1 MLADRPHSLAV
12 TGSTS
17 ITNPTLYLPDY
28 KIVHAIPGRFRLQV
42 PQLTWDEDYATR
54 LEWLTSNIDGVTE
67 ARVNPPAKSL
77 IVCYDSTIV
86 SARKVQNNLIACLE
100 EATNTELSTEIIL
113 AEPSPESSEI
123 DYAERLGMPVL
134 SLVLSLGAIVGIP
147 IPLWLIAGVILVGSI
162 PAFLRAWEGIEEE
175 GELNV
180 DFLDSLAIVLHTL
193 EGRFFPP
200 AFMLGLLE
208 SGEVIRDLT
217 ARGTARANLDLLDCL
232 GKTARVERD
241 GTTVEVELKHVVEGD
256 IVVVFPGDQIPI
268 DGSIATGTATIDQQ
282 KLTGESV
289 PVTRGPGDE
298 VYASTLV
305 VDGTIRIN
313 VERTGENTR
322 AGLVVALMKA
332 APVHDTRIENYAQK
346 IGNQAVLPT
355 LFLGGAVWAATGSAA
370 RGVAL
375 ITLDFGTGIR
385 VSVPTAILSALTYAA
400 RQGVF
405 IRSGRAIE
413 MLARVD
419 TIVFDKTGTLT
430 QGHAEVVDICTLD
443 RKYSDA
449 DILAIAATAEQGLTH
464 PVAEAIVRHAS
475 ENGIDLRECE
485 DWDYLVGFGIS
496 ARIDQQ
502 PVYVGSGRL
511 MDKQNIDLSKLH
523 RAHPEITTGGSSMVY
538 VSTDREAIG
547 AILYRDP
554 PRLESKLVIDDL
566 HREGINPFMLSG
578 DVQPVAEAIAAELGI
593 PPQNVYAEAFPER
606 KVEVVKSIHD
616 SGKTIAFVGDGIND
630 SAALAHADVSI
641 SFASATDMARET
653 ADIVLM
659 DDNIAS
665 LIMAIRIAK
674 QTMDVVWQNTAIVAV
689 PNLGAMILGVI
700 FVLDPVLA
708 VAINNGSAILAELN
722 GLRPLLGPDNVPD
735 FVKDPSILQKA
746 SVQIS
751 NTSADSAEAALSAS
765 NGSNGNGSNG
775 SGSNGSHGK
784 HSTNGAS
791 SNGSD
796 RDSGDPI
803 TFEDLRVS

>member
-1 MLADRPHSLAV
+1 MLADRPNSLVAAD
-12 TGSTS
+12 SASSAS
-17 ITNPTLYLPDY
+17 IAPTLYLPAYD
-28 KIVHAIPGRFRLQV
+28 IVHAIPGRFRLRIPQV
-42 PQLTWDEDYATR
+42 NWDEDYATR
-54 LEWLTSNIDGVTE
+54 LEWLCGNLPSVTE
-67 ARVNPPAKSL
+67 ARVNGPAKSL
-77 IVCYDSTIV
+77 IVSYDETTI
-86 SARKVQNNLIACLE
+86 SPRKLQKQVVACLE
-100 EATNTELSTEIIL
+100 DATNPELSTEITI
-113 AEPSPESSEI
+113 ADSPEDLGEI
-123 DYAERLGMPVL
+123 DYVERLGMPGL
-134 SLVLSLGAIVGIP
+134 SLLLSIGAIAGLPIP
-147 IPLWLIAGVILVGSI
+147 IWLLAGVIVAGSV

-180 DFLDSLAIVLHTL
+180 DFLDSLAIVLHTI

-241 GTTVEVELKHVVEGD
+241 GETHEIPLKEVVPGD
-256 IVVVFPGDQIPI
+256 VVVVFPGDQIPI
-268 DGSIATGTATIDQQ
+268 DGNILSGTATIDQQ

-289 PVTRGPGDE
+289 PVTRHEGEE
-298 VYASTLV
+298 VFASTLV
-305 VDGTIRIN
+305 VDGTIRIE

-322 AGLVVALMKA
+322 AGVVVALMKA

-370 RGVAL
+370 RGISL

-405 IRSGRAIE
+405 VRSGRAIE
-413 MLARVD
+413 MLSRVD

-430 QGHAEVVDICTLD
+430 QGHAEVVEVCSID
-443 RKYSDA
+443 RKYSEA
-449 DILAIAATAEQGLTH
+449 DVLAIAATAEQGLTH
-464 PVAEAIVRHAS
+464 PVAEAIVRHAE
-475 ENGIDLRECE
+475 ENGVGHRECE

-502 PVYVGSGRL
+502 PVYVGSGSL
-511 MDKQNIDLSKLH
+511 MRKKKIDLDALH
-523 RAHPEITTGGSSMVY
+523 REHPEILNGGNSMVY
-538 VSTDREAIG
+538 VSTDRQVIG

-554 PRLESKLVIDDL
+554 PRPESHLVIADL
-566 HREGINPFMLSG
+566 HREGIEPYMLSG

-593 PPQNVYAEAFPER
+593 ESHNVYAGAFPER
-606 KVEVVKSIHD
+606 KVEVVKGLSE

-665 LIMAIRIAK
+665 LIMAIRVAK
-674 QTMDVVWQNTAIVAV
+674 QTMDVVWQNTAVVAV
-689 PNLGAMILGVI
+689 PNLGAMLFGVFFI
-700 FVLDPVLA
+700 LDPVLA

-735 FVKDPSILQKA
+735 FVKDPTIVQKTQKA
-746 SVQIS
+746 IAPSEP
-751 NTSADSAEAALSAS
+751 AAEPTKSPPEPQPE
-765 NGSNGNGSNG
+765 NGTAKGTRRNAKGF
-775 SGSNGSHGK
+775 GK
-784 HSTNGAS
+784 TGEPDEPA
-791 SNGSD
+791 
-796 RDSGDPI
+796 
-803 TFEDLRVS
+803 TFEDLRVG

>member
-1 MLADRPHSLAV
+1 MLADRPNSLVAADSAAIA
-12 TGSTS
+12 T
-17 ITNPTLYLPDY
+17 YLPAY
-28 KIVHAIPGRFRLQV
+28 EIVHAIPGRFRLRI
-42 PQLTWDEDYATR
+42 PQLNWDEDYATR
-54 LEWLTSNIDGVTE
+54 LEWLVGHLTGVAE
-67 ARVNPPAKSL
+67 ARVNSAAKSL
-77 IVCYDSTIV
+77 IVSYDATEISPRKLQNHIV
-86 SARKVQNNLIACLE
+86 ACLKD
-100 EATNTELSTEIIL
+100 ATNSELSTEITI
-113 AEPSPESSEI
+113 ADAPEELGEI
-123 DYAERLGMPVL
+123 DYVERLGMPGL
-134 SLVLSLGAIVGIP
+134 SLLLSLGAIAGMPVP
-147 IPLWLIAGVILVGSI
+147 IWLLAGVIIAGSV

-180 DFLDSLAIVLHTL
+180 DFLDSLAIVLHTI

-241 GTTVEVELKHVVEGD
+241 GDTQEIPLKEVVVGD

-268 DGSIATGTATIDQQ
+268 DGNIRSGTATIDQQ

-289 PVTRGPGDE
+289 PVTRDVGDE
-298 VYASTLV
+298 VFASTLV
-305 VDGTIRIN
+305 VDGTLRIE

-322 AGLVVALMKA
+322 AGVVVALMKA

-370 RGVAL
+370 RGISL

-430 QGHAEVVDICTLD
+430 QGHAEVVEVCSID
-443 RKYSDA
+443 RDYSEA
-449 DILAIAATAEQGLTH
+449 DVLALAATAEQGLTH
-464 PVAEAIVRHAS
+464 PVAEAIVRHAA
-475 ENGIDLRECE
+475 ENGVDHRECE
-485 DWDYLVGFGIS
+485 DWDYLVGYGIS
-496 ARIDQQ
+496 ARIDKR
-502 PVYVGSGRL
+502 PVFVGSGSL
-511 MDKQNIDLSKLH
+511 MRKQNIKLDGLH
-523 RAHPEITTGGSSMVY
+523 RRHPEILSGGNSMVY
-538 VSTDREAIG
+538 VATDREVIG

-554 PRLESKLVIDDL
+554 PRPESHLVIADL
-566 HREGINPFMLSG
+566 HREGIEPYMLSG
-578 DVQPVAEAIAAELGI
+578 DVQPVAEAIASELGI
-593 PPQNVYAEAFPER
+593 ESHNVYAGAFPER
-606 KVEVVKSIHD
+606 KVEVVKGLSE

-665 LIMAIRIAK
+665 LILAIRIAK
-674 QTMDVVWQNTAIVAV
+674 QTMDVVWQNTAVVAV
-689 PNLGAMILGVI
+689 PNLSAMLFGVFFI
-700 FVLDPVLA
+700 LDPVLA
-708 VAINNGSAILAELN
+708 VAINNGSAIVAELN

-735 FVKDPSILQKA
+735 FVKDPTIVGKPSKAQAIAPAASKPKPKPDKPKSSPKPQKSSTA
-746 SVQIS
+746 KSGRKSTKAEKKSETKGFS
-751 NTSADSAEAALSAS
+751 N
-765 NGSNGNGSNG
+765 
-775 SGSNGSHGK
+775 
-784 HSTNGAS
+784 S
-791 SNGSD
+791 SKPD
-796 RDSGDPI
+796 EPT
-803 TFEDLRVS
+803 TFEDLRVG

>member
-1 MLADRPHSLAV
+1 MLADRPNSLAV

-28 KIVHAIPGRFRLQV
+28 KIVHAIPGRFRLHV
-42 PQLTWDEDYATR
+42 PQLNWDEDYATR

-67 ARVNPPAKSL
+67 ARVNSPAKSL
-77 IVCYDSTIV
+77 IVCYDSAIV

-113 AEPSPESSEI
+113 ADASAETSEI

-134 SLVLSLGAIVGIP
+134 SLVLSLGAIVGLP
-147 IPLWLIAGVILVGSI
+147 IPVWLIAGVILIGSV

-180 DFLDSLAIVLHTL
+180 DFLDSLAIVLHTF

-232 GKTARVERD
+232 GKTARVERN
-241 GTTVEVELKHVVEGD
+241 GETIEVELKNVIEGD

-370 RGVAL
+370 RGISL

-430 QGHAEVVDICTLD
+430 QGHAEVVEICTLN

-511 MDKQNIDLSKLH
+511 MEKQNIDLSKLH
-523 RAHPEITTGGSSMVY
+523 RTHPEITTGGSSVVY

-593 PPQNVYAEAFPER
+593 PPQNIYAEAFPER

-735 FVKDPSILQKA
+735 FVKDPTILQKA
-746 SVQIS
+746 SVEIS
-751 NTSADSAEAALSAS
+751 NTSADSAEAARSASNSS
-765 NGSNGNGSNG
+765 NGSNGSNG
-775 SGSNGSHGK
+775 T
-784 HSTNGAS
+784 HSSKATS

-796 RDSGDPI
+796 RDSGDPV